1 MMEFLKSMMTIKD
14 DNLRFH
20 LSFKGINGRNIMKS
34 VEELCPILFGNL
46 SDNLTLND
54 DSKIFFKDSSWTF
67 EIKNKELRDLCN
79 KEDIE
84 VQVICLWGDEHRTI
98 KDMSRTMFQWF
109 KKKEEKEY

>member
-1 MMEFLKSMMTIKD
+1 MSNKD

-34 VEELCPILFGNL
+34 VEELCPILFSNL

-67 EIKNKELRDLCN
+67 GVRLKEIQGLCN
-79 KEDIE
+79 KESIE
-84 VQVICLWGDEHRTI
+84 VLVICLWGAEHRTI
-98 KDMSRTMFQWF
+98 KDMSRTMFHWF
-109 KKKEEKEY
+109 KKKEEIEY

>member
-1 MMEFLKSMMTIKD
+1 MSNKD

-20 LSFKGINGRNIMKS
+20 LSFKGINGRNIMES
-34 VEELCPILFGNL
+34 VEELCPVLFGNL

-54 DSKIFFKDSSWTF
+54 DSKIFFKYSSWTF
-67 EIKNKELRDLCN
+67 GVRLKEVQELCN

-84 VQVICLWGDEHRTI
+84 VQVICLWGAEHRTI

-109 KKKEEKEY
+109 KKREKEY

>member
-1 MMEFLKSMMTIKD
+1 MSNKD

-20 LSFKGINGRNIMKS
+20 LSFKGINGRNIMES
-34 VEELCPILFGNL
+34 VEELCPVLFGNL

-67 EIKNKELRDLCN
+67 GVRLKEVQELCN

-84 VQVICLWGDEHRTI
+84 VQVICLWGAEHRTI
-98 KDMSRTMFQWF
+98 KDMSRTMFHWF

>member
-1 MMEFLKSMMTIKD
+1 MSNKD

-20 LSFKGINGRNIMKS
+20 LSFKGINERNIMES
-34 VEELCPILFGNL
+34 VEELCPVLFGNL

-67 EIKNKELRDLCN
+67 GVRLKEVQELCN

-84 VQVICLWGDEHRTI
+84 VQVICLWGAEHRTI

-109 KKKEEKEY
+109 KKREKEY

>member
-1 MMEFLKSMMTIKD
+1 MSNKD

-34 VEELCPILFGNL
+34 IEELCPVLFSNL
-46 SDNLTLND
+46 SDNVTLND
-54 DSKIFFKDSSWTF
+54 GSKIFFKDSRWTF
-67 EIKNKELRDLCN
+67 GVRLKEVQGLCN

-84 VQVICLWGDEHRTI
+84 VQVICLWGAEHRTI
-98 KDMSRTMFQWF
+98 KDMSRTMFHWF